1 MSILASVKVP
11 MYSPATSKGKRAARA
26 SPPRRVYGDEPL
38 PVKLS
43 DVAPRGAQIVGRV
56 LGSNGAFY
64 TLKIGDTTLK
74 DVAVDEVLDYISA
87 DHLEE
92 YETQQ
97 FAEEAELLRIAETE
111 NERMERERQDIKR
124 ERTLRKGTV
133 EYQEIDDAGNSGNE
147 SYSTGGQG
155 RARPTYKNFFKPIK
169 ERRRRKRDPE
179 TGELMPLS
187 DEESADTSDDSLR
200 GLRKPSSELVQS
212 QQPTRRRRKR
222 DPVTGQLMPLA
233 PLETSENRMAS
244 RSLQHKKRPRRRRH
258 PITQELMPLGWRYN
272 PNEEG
277 RPQASGS
284 KDVSPAMHRMSLS
297 QEEPTKRLKL
307 QHSSCSSDES
317 PSEDALGGRDPST
330 EAGTVVTKSSTAQGH
345 AKSPESQLG
354 TAAAA
359 FKEDASKQRKYK
371 QTTLTSIMQPT
382 ANLSSVDDSGN
393 EDEADDVEDAFA
405 ADEYVM
411 EAVLAHQMSDPK
423 THPGKEPVM
432 LYQVKWEG
440 YDEPTWEPAESFPDP
455 KTVEEYHRAVKARKP
470 DQPESSSAGNG
481 LASKPLP
488 QPSNKRAT
496 APDSPVSPHMD
507 GSDNGEEESDEDGIF
522 EIERIV
528 DHRMSDPEE
537 QGLDF
542 GRAPVQLYQ
551 VKWRGFEAL
560 TWETIDSFE
569 GLDVIHDYRRQA
581 GLPALSDEDYITFAL
596 PNKLAFAAGLAF
608 LASSLSF
615 FLSDKKKR
623 GVLLQRLHPRGRRAT
638 ESFTPPRSLSPDK
651 QGLPSNKPPS
661 SPDYS
666 DAFPP
671 SRRHVLADLKL
682 HGSGPSAKDL
692 SEQTVDQSKRV
703 PNTEAANTA
712 ALADYTTPT
721 GFTVDEIR
729 RLGEFPDY
737 AKLSGVPLPN
747 PYTAFDISK
756 AKPRPYRPLRWAY
769 HQTMY
774 WWLELEHTY
783 ADRVRQRESLFQNH
797 GPLVLQALPGS
808 EIATKELME
817 MCLQF
822 LCARYPQY
830 FKLDVEQ
837 MIFHNEIL
845 KTETDLRATE
855 PLHVLLHNVPEDFA
869 IMLRDPQTGIYA
881 FRAGIICSSLGWSL
895 GSKIG
900 LQLHEIHEPI
910 PDYKEKMQFS

>member
-1 MSILASVKVP
+1 MSILASVNVP
-11 MYSPATSKGKRAARA
+11 IYSPATSKGKAAARE
-26 SPPRRVYGDEPL
+26 SPPRRLYGDEPL

-64 TLKIGDTTLK
+64 TLKIGDTTLE

-92 YETQQ
+92 YETHQ
-97 FAEEAELLRIAETE
+97 FVEEAELLRIVKTE
-111 NERMERERQDIKR
+111 QERMERERQDIKR
-124 ERTLRKGTV
+124 ERALRKGTI

-147 SYSTGGQG
+147 SYAPGGQG

-169 ERRRRKRDPE
+169 ERRRRKRDPQ

-187 DEESADTSDDSLR
+187 DEESADASDDSLPPVQAP
-200 GLRKPSSELVQS
+200 GLQKPSHELVHL

-233 PLETSENRMAS
+233 PLETSENRTAS
-244 RSLQHKKRPRRRRH
+244 GSLPHKKRPRRRRH
-258 PITQELMPLGWRYN
+258 PITQELMPLGWRYD

-307 QHSSCSSDES
+307 QHSSYSSDES
-317 PSEDALGGRDPST
+317 PSEDALAGRDPST

-345 AKSPESQLG
+345 AKSPKGQLG

-393 EDEADDVEDAFA
+393 EDEADDVEDGFA

-481 LASKPLP
+481 LASKPSP
-488 QPSNKRAT
+488 HPGSKRAART
-496 APDSPVSPHMD
+496 ESPVSQHMD
-507 GSDNGEEESDEDGIF
+507 DSDDGEEESDEDGVF

-528 DHRMSDPEE
+528 GHRMSDPEE
-537 QGLDF
+537 QGPDF
-542 GRAPVQLYQ
+542 GRTPIQLYQ

-569 GLDVIHDYRRQA
+569 DLDVIHDYRRQA
-581 GLPALSDEDYITFAL
+581 GLPALSNEDQC
-596 PNKLAFAAGLAF
+596 
-608 LASSLSF
+608 
-615 FLSDKKKR
+615 D
-623 GVLLQRLHPRGRRAT
+623 
-638 ESFTPPRSLSPDK
+638 
-651 QGLPSNKPPS
+651 
-661 SPDYS
+661 
-666 DAFPP
+666 
-671 SRRHVLADLKL
+671 VLA
-682 HGSGPSAKDL
+682 
-692 SEQTVDQSKRV
+692 
-703 PNTEAANTA
+703 
-712 ALADYTTPT
+712 
-721 GFTVDEIR
+721 
-729 RLGEFPDY
+729 
-737 AKLSGVPLPN
+737 
-747 PYTAFDISK
+747 
-756 AKPRPYRPLRWAY
+756 
-769 HQTMY
+769 
-774 WWLELEHTY
+774 
-783 ADRVRQRESLFQNH
+783 
-797 GPLVLQALPGS
+797 
-808 EIATKELME
+808 
-817 MCLQF
+817 
-822 LCARYPQY
+822 
-830 FKLDVEQ
+830 
-837 MIFHNEIL
+837 
-845 KTETDLRATE
+845 
-855 PLHVLLHNVPEDFA
+855 
-869 IMLRDPQTGIYA
+869 
-881 FRAGIICSSLGWSL
+881 
-895 GSKIG
+895 
-900 LQLHEIHEPI
+900 
-910 PDYKEKMQFS
+910 